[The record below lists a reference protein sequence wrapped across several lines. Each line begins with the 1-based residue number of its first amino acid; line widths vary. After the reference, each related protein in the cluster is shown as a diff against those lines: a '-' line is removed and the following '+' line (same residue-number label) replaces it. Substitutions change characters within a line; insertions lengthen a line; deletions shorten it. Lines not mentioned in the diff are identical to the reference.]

1 MREIDGR
8 LFMSEPAEILEPA
21 HTALIVIDMQND
33 FVATDGIVARAGN
46 DPSAIQAIVPGLG
59 RLLEGARSAGALCVH
74 IETLTLTAHR
84 SDSDSWLFM
93 KLKGVNSADWCMEG
107 TWGAE
112 FLPELQPLKGEP
124 VVAKHRSSAF
134 VGTNLDLVLRSN
146 GIRTVVICGEQ
157 TPGCVDATL
166 RDSTFYDYYNVL
178 VEDCVAAYRQD
189 LHDAALLIQRARHL
203 VLDSSEVLD
212 IWEKSATRGVR
223 NEARRPAETI

>member
-8 LFMSEPAEILEPA
+8 SFMSEPAEILDPS

-33 FVATDGIVARAGN
+33 FVSDDGVVARAGN
-46 DPSAIQAIVPGLG
+46 DPSAIQAIVPDLQ
-59 RLLEGARSAGALCVH
+59 RLLDGARRAGVLCVH
-74 IETLTLTAHR
+74 IETLTLANHR
-84 SDSDSWLFM
+84 SDSDSWLYM
-93 KLKGVNSADWCMEG
+93 KLKGVNSADWCTEG

-112 FLPELQPLKGEP
+112 FLAELRPLEGEP
-124 VVAKHRSSAF
+124 VVTKHRSSAF

-146 GIRTVVICGEQ
+146 GIKTVVICGEQ

-178 VEDCVAAYRQD
+178 VDDCVAAYRQD

-203 VLDSSEVLD
+203 VLDSNEVLQ
-212 IWEKSATRGVR
+212 IWQKSATHHAHTEVR
-223 NEARRPAETI
+223 EPAATT